1 MTVVH
6 PFEGDPDHAQL
17 TVAVGDSVQQ
27 SDCTEDGAWAWVL
40 SDSGNEGYVPSSY
53 LEKA

>member
-6 PFEGDPDHAQL
+6 PFEGDPDHSQL
-17 TVAVGDSVQQ
+17 TVAAGDSVQQ